1 MGPVLIRCIASF
13 LTLQRLANEVEW
25 GRHARKKM
33 ATIIVE
39 LTRERGEES
48 FHGKLRQDHL

>member
-25 GRHARKKM
+25 GRHALKKM